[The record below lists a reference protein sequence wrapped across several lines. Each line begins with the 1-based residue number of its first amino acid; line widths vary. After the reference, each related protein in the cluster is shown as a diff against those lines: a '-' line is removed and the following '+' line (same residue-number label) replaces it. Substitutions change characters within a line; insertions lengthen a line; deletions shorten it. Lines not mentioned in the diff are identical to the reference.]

1 MTISTNPWENIIA
14 GAERLVD
21 ANLKHEIYWSVEING
36 DYSLY
41 IPIEKEE
48 DLPNIDISL
57 KDIEINIF
65 KYDAPDFYQWV
76 IILKRKEQWGIFKR
90 LCEDLISVAEQAKNE
105 KSMIVQIQNRLKSW
119 QNLLSKDMKVV
130 FSVEQQMGLFT
141 ELKCLIEIIAPR
153 LDYMMAIRAW
163 VGPEADKQDFLLDKS
178 VVEVK
183 SYRTSKGEK
192 VTISS
197 KDQLS
202 TEKESMY
209 LITYALT
216 KSENGENVEGL
227 VSKIKEQLIFR
238 DEHEVIGIFEAKLW
252 EYGYSSLMFKE
263 SELDR
268 YLVDKVKCYRVEGEF
283 PRILPSQV
291 APEIVS
297 LNYKVDL
304 TACTDYLVDIEE
316 LVFGVINYVS

>member
-1 MTISTNPWENIIA
+1 MMMTLTKPWENIRA

-21 ANLKHEIYWSVEING
+21 ANLKYEICWGVEKNG
-36 DYSLY
+36 DYALY

-48 DLPNIDISL
+48 DLPNIDINL

-65 KYDAPDFYQWV
+65 KRDIPNTYQWV
-76 IILKRKEQWGIFKR
+76 IILKRKEAWGIFKR
-90 LCEDLISVAEQAKNE
+90 LCEDLMSVAEQAKNE
-105 KSMIVQIQNRLKSW
+105 KSMIVQIQNRLKGW
-119 QNLLSKDMKVV
+119 QSLLSKNMKVV
-130 FSVEQQMGLFT
+130 FSTEQQMGLIT
-141 ELKCLIEIIAPR
+141 ELKCLQEIIAIR
-153 LDYMMAIRAW
+153 IDYVKAIQAW
-163 VGPEADKQDFLLDKS
+163 VGAEADKQDFLLDNS

-202 TEKESMY
+202 TEKDYLY

-216 KSENGENVEGL
+216 KSENGENVKELIDG
-227 VSKIKEQLIFR
+227 IKEQLIIS
-238 DEHEVIGIFEAKLW
+238 DANEAIEIFETKLW
-252 EYGYSSLMFKE
+252 NYGYSSLMFKE

-268 YLVDKVKCYRVEGEF
+268 YLVDKVNCYRVEGDF
-283 PRILPSQV
+283 PRIGSSTV

-304 TACTDYLVDIEE
+304 TTCTDYLINIDEI
-316 LVFGVINYVS
+316 VF